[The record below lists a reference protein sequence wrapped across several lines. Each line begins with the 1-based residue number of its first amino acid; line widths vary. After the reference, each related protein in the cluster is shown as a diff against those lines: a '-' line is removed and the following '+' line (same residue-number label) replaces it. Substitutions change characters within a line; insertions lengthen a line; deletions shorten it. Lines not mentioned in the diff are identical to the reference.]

1 MTEAQLDALIAVER
15 PGVAATALLPDE
27 TWQTRWDDIV
37 VPADVKRRL
46 VNFGVFSL
54 TGRANVSTVRLPVH
68 GLLLLSGP
76 PGTGKTTLAHG
87 LGQELARTLAGL
99 GLADRVAFAVIDPHA
114 FPSEFLGE
122 SQRAVAR
129 LFGRTLPELAGAGL
143 PLVVLVDEVEALVFS
158 RALASLATN
167 PIDVH
172 RATDAVLTGLDRLA
186 QDHRNTLVIATTN
199 DLRAVDGAFLSRVD
213 LHERFEPPG
222 VDAIVAILRDT
233 LDQIGVPLPA
243 DDPDLAA
250 VASRCAAAGADARQV
265 RKLVLQAL
273 VGDDLDVA
281 LAPWTLTPA
290 HLARAVERQLVSGD
304 GPPPPGAGAGP

>member
-1 MTEAQLDALIAVER
+1 MTEAQLDALLAVER
-15 PGVAATALLPDE
+15 PGVAVTAVLPDQS
-27 TWQTRWDDIV
+27 WQTRWDDIV
-37 VPADVKRRL
+37 VPAEVKRRM
-46 VNFGVFSL
+46 VNFGIFSL
-54 TGRANVSTVRLPVH
+54 TGRAHVSTVRLPVH

-87 LGQELARTLAGL
+87 LGQELARSLAARGT
-99 GLADRVAFAVIDPHA
+99 AERIAFAVIDPHA

-143 PLVVLVDEVEALVFS
+143 PLVVLVDEVEALAFS
-158 RALASLATN
+158 RTRASLATN

-199 DLRAVDGAFLSRVD
+199 DLRAVDGALLSRVD
-213 LHERFEPPG
+213 LHERFEAPAA
-222 VDAIVAILRDT
+222 DAVAAILRDT
-233 LDQIGVPLPA
+233 LDQIGVTVPPG
-243 DDPDLAA
+243 DPEIAA
-250 VASRCAAAGADARQV
+250 VAARCAAAGADARQV

-273 VGDDLDVA
+273 VGDDVDLA

-290 HLARAVERQLVSGD
+290 HLARAAELQFRPGD
-304 GPPPPGAGAGP
+304 RPARHG